1 MCGSV
6 YVCLCANS
14 TIGCHP
20 MAVLKKDDFIAIKNG
35 LGYSQ
40 AILGYSFICMFFFLV
55 IYSVRGFIWV
65 NIFCSLYFNHFM
77 SIASAMRTRKLNKKI
92 N

>member
-14 TIGCHP
+14 TIGYHP
-20 MAVLKKDDFIAIKNG
+20 MAILKKDDFIAIKNG

-40 AILGYSFICMFFFLV
+40 AILGYSFICMFFFSRHLLCARF
-55 IYSVRGFIWV
+55 YLGE
-65 NIFCSLYFNHFM
+65 YFLFVVF
-77 SIASAMRTRKLNKKI
+77 
-92 N
+92 